1 MQFLK
6 PGSSVIYSFFIFMP
20 ICFSCSHEYMPKPK
34 GYNRIE
40 LPPHE
45 YLNSPDTLPYFFKVS
60 KLARI
65 NQDSSWVA
73 MNRIKEKISPK
84 IQLIKEKYWIDISYD
99 TLGANIEITYKE
111 INNRNDLMKA
121 YLNDA
126 YRLTSEHQVKAYSID
141 ESIIRTANGYTASFV
156 ELKGEVPTQIQF
168 VMTDSVQHFLRGA
181 LYFKTATM
189 NDSLAPVINYLKV
202 DILHFLNTLH
212 WK

>member
-6 PGSSVIYSFFIFMP
+6 PGNSEVYISLILIL
-20 ICFSCSHEYMPKPK
+20 ICYSCSHEYMPKPK

-45 YLNSPDTLPYFFKVS
+45 YVNSPDSLPYFFKVS

-65 NQDSSWVA
+65 NQDSSWKA
-73 MNRIKEKISPK
+73 MNRIKEKINPNT
-84 IQLIKEKYWIDISYD
+84 QLVNEKYWIDISYD

-111 INNRNDLMKA
+111 INNRDNLMKA

-141 ESIIRTANGYTASFV
+141 ESILRTVNGYTVSFV

-168 VMTDSVQHFLRGA
+168 VTTDSVQHFLRGA

-189 NDSLAPVINYLKV
+189 NDSLAPVISYLKV
-202 DILHFLNTLH
+202 DILFFLNTLR